1 MHSTTG
7 TKSGSCQSSVGDL
20 RAPSLENTLF
30 KSQGKLGKWE
40 SNPDNLFFSDSS
52 LCGFLCLPPTCHPPI
67 VSEKGSLT
75 DRIQEHTT
83 QNHMRVD
90 AVISFI
96 LGMALK
102 KTSEKATGLQMVA
115 VFLGGGGREGMMHR

>member
-40 SNPDNLFFSDSS
+40 SNPDNLFFQSPHSV
-52 LCGFLCLPPTCHPPI
+52 GFCVCPPRVTPPLFQKRDLLPTGSKSTQHRITCELMLLFPL
-67 VSEKGSLT
+67 S
-75 DRIQEHTT
+75 
-83 QNHMRVD
+83 
-90 AVISFI
+90 
-96 LGMALK
+96 
-102 KTSEKATGLQMVA
+102 
-115 VFLGGGGREGMMHR
+115 